1 MECDKMIEDYETFT
15 SDLLKWIETKIAELG
30 TRDFA
35 NSLRGVQVSF
45 RFHPFCKKTLTFQ
58 QWDNFCNFQIQKS
71 CQITVVMLKNSLQ
84 TFLGSFH
91 EDHFAQ

>member
-45 RFHPFCKKTLTFQ
+45 RFHPFGKKKNI
-58 QWDNFCNFQIQKS
+58 NFSAMGQFLQLS
-71 CQITVVMLKNSLQ
+71 NSKILSNHSGHAEK
-84 TFLGSFH
+84 L
-91 EDHFAQ
+91 FANLFGIFS